1 MKTNEKNITYH
12 QNDSHKGGSLI
23 DETNGAVNG
32 FCMGIS
38 EYFATEFGDAGVHE
52 DQEGFYVI
60 EGAGMAKIGD
70 EIFPIEKGDSFIVP
84 AGVEHILK
92 KDKNSQ
98 TLKVLWAHGA
108 I

>member
-1 MKTNEKNITYH
+1 MKINEKNITYH
-12 QNDSHKGGSLI
+12 QNDSHKGGTLI
-23 DETNGAVNG
+23 DSSNGGTNG
-32 FCMGIS
+32 FCMGVS
-38 EYFATEFGDAGVHE
+38 EYFATEFGKAGVHD
-52 DQEGFYVI
+52 DQEGFYVL
-60 EGAGMAKIGD
+60 EGTGMAKIGD
-70 EIFPIEKGDSFIVP
+70 EIFSIEKGDSFIVP